1 MNNNIDKK
9 AVSRF
14 MHDTL
19 MSDSVY
25 QTLLDSFLKKRE
37 GDVNLKAAQMLAI
50 DMFTEGWRDL
60 ERMKEKSVVNNKG
73 IGQIGM

>member
-1 MNNNIDKK
+1 MNNIDKK
-9 AVSRF
+9 SISRF

-19 MSDSVY
+19 MSESVY
-25 QTLLDSFLKKRE
+25 QTLLDSFLKKRD

-60 ERMKEKSVVNNKG
+60 ERLKDKEISTNKNTR
-73 IGQIGM
+73 QIGM

>member
-1 MNNNIDKK
+1 
-9 AVSRF
+9 

-19 MSDSVY
+19 MSESVY
-25 QTLLDSFLKKRE
+25 QTLLDSFLKKRD

-60 ERMKEKSVVNNKG
+60 ERMKDKEISTNKNTR
-73 IGQIGM
+73 QIGM

>member
-1 MNNNIDKK
+1 MNNIDKK
-9 AVSRF
+9 SISRF

-19 MSDSVY
+19 MSESVY
-25 QTLLDSFLKKRE
+25 QILLDSFLNKRD

-60 ERMKEKSVVNNKG
+60 ERLKDKEISTNKNTR
-73 IGQIGM
+73 QIGM

>member
-1 MNNNIDKK
+1 MNNIDKK
-9 AVSRF
+9 SISRF

-19 MSDSVY
+19 MSESVY
-25 QTLLDSFLKKRE
+25 QTLLDSFLKKRD

-60 ERMKEKSVVNNKG
+60 ERMKDKEISTNKNTR
-73 IGQIGM
+73 QIGM

>member
-1 MNNNIDKK
+1 
-9 AVSRF
+9 

-19 MSDSVY
+19 MSESVY
-25 QTLLDSFLKKRE
+25 QTLLDSFLKKRD

-60 ERMKEKSVVNNKG
+60 ERMKDKEVFTNKNTR
-73 IGQIGM
+73 QIGM

>member
-1 MNNNIDKK
+1 
-9 AVSRF
+9 

-19 MSDSVY
+19 MSESVY
-25 QTLLDSFLKKRE
+25 QTLLDSFLKKRD

-60 ERMKEKSVVNNKG
+60 ERMKGVENNINKNTR
-73 IGQIGM
+73 QIGM

>member
-1 MNNNIDKK
+1 
-9 AVSRF
+9 

-19 MSDSVY
+19 MSESVY
-25 QTLLDSFLKKRE
+25 QTLLDSFLKKRD

-60 ERMKEKSVVNNKG
+60 ERLKDKEISTNKNNR
-73 IGQIGM
+73 QIGM

>member
-1 MNNNIDKK
+1 
-9 AVSRF
+9 

-19 MSDSVY
+19 MSESVY
-25 QTLLDSFLKKRE
+25 QTLLDSFLKKRD

-60 ERMKEKSVVNNKG
+60 ERLKDKEISTNKNTR
-73 IGQIGM
+73 QIGM

>member
-1 MNNNIDKK
+1 MNNIDKQS
-9 AVSRF
+9 VSRF

-25 QTLLDSFLKKRE
+25 QILLDSFMKKRD

-60 ERMKEKSVVNNKG
+60 ERLKDKEISTNKNTR
-73 IGQIGM
+73 QIGM